1 MDENKNPESRYDV
14 DEEEGATTVLRAM
27 DAETED
33 EEEGATTVLRAE
45 DMPPEDDDDTE
56 GATTVL
62 TGPEP
67 AMMGAA
73 PAPGAC
79 RAVRC
84 RLHLGLSRTSRF
96 HLWSCKFTSLKF
108 VLSHH
113 KDSCLSSL
121 ADQRISFRR
130 ADTARTL
137 QQALYLAVPAAHSS
151 SR

>member
-27 DAETED
+27 DAETDD

-45 DMPPEDDDDTE
+45 DMTPEDDDDTE

-73 PAPGAC
+73 PAPGAPQFEDKTQMLPPQG
-79 RAVRC
+79 APM
-84 RLHLGLSRTSRF
+84 G
-96 HLWSCKFTSLKF
+96 
-108 VLSHH
+108 
-113 KDSCLSSL
+113 
-121 ADQRISFRR
+121 QMPNGPMG
-130 ADTARTL
+130 
-137 QQALYLAVPAAHSS
+137 ALIEQMPNGPMGAPM
-151 SR
+151 R

>member
-62 TGPEP
+62 T
-67 AMMGAA
+67 
-73 PAPGAC
+73 
-79 RAVRC
+79 
-84 RLHLGLSRTSRF
+84 RTSDDGC
-96 HLWSCKFTSLKF
+96 STS
-108 VLSHH
+108 
-113 KDSCLSSL
+113 
-121 ADQRISFRR
+121 
-130 ADTARTL
+130 TGRTT
-137 QQALYLAVPAAHSS
+137 V
-151 SR
+151 